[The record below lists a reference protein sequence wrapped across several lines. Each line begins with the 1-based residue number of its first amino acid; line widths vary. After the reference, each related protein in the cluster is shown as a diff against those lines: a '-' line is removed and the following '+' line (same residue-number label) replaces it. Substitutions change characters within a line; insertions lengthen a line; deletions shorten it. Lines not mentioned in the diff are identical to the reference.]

1 MNVGESGDSDSS
13 VVSKQMSVWLSNK
26 KSRFR
31 SVLLEFF
38 KKHSILSLSS
48 ALVYL
53 IIILLPHRVR
63 QVNTSVVVR
72 LRTCSQRKKKGAKEV
87 GHVSSAYIKSFH
99 PCVLQ
104 LQHQAF
110 VLAMNSLCLSMPVI
124 TSKLL
129 GTSIIVAEEEK
140 KMQWTHFKNEQCQ
153 HYQQATI
160 SNRENAECTSADF
173 FVNYIFVM
181 LEAK

>member
-63 QVNTSVVVR
+63 QVNTSVVNETPY
-72 LRTCSQRKKKGAKEV
+72 L
-87 GHVSSAYIKSFH
+87 
-99 PCVLQ
+99 
-104 LQHQAF
+104 
-110 VLAMNSLCLSMPVI
+110 LS
-124 TSKLL
+124 
-129 GTSIIVAEEEK
+129 EK
-140 KMQWTHFKNEQCQ
+140 KEGCKRGWTRVFCIYQEFSPVCASVAAPSTCIGNEQLVLVYACY
-153 HYQQATI
+153 HLKA
-160 SNRENAECTSADF
+160 SRN
-173 FVNYIFVM
+173 
-181 LEAK
+181 

>member
-1 MNVGESGDSDSS
+1 MRNFQVMNVGESGDSDSS

-38 KKHSILSLSS
+38 KKHSILSLPS

-53 IIILLPHRVR
+53 IIILLPCRVR
-63 QVNTSVVVR
+63 QVNTLVVVR

-99 PCVLQ
+99 PCVRPL
-104 LQHQAF
+104 
-110 VLAMNSLCLSMPVI
+110 
-124 TSKLL
+124 
-129 GTSIIVAEEEK
+129 
-140 KMQWTHFKNEQCQ
+140 HF
-153 HYQQATI
+153 
-160 SNRENAECTSADF
+160 F
-173 FVNYIFVM
+173 FFFCYYY
-181 LEAK
+181 ASS

>member
-53 IIILLPHRVR
+53 IIILLPCRVR
-63 QVNTSVVVR
+63 QVNTLVVVR
-72 LRTCSQRKKKGAKEV
+72 LRTCSQRKKGAKEV

-99 PCVLQ
+99 PCVPQ

-129 GTSIIVAEEEK
+129 ETSIIVAEKEK
-140 KMQWTHFKNEQCQ
+140 K
-153 HYQQATI
+153 
-160 SNRENAECTSADF
+160 NAMDA
-173 FVNYIFVM
+173 
-181 LEAK
+181 L